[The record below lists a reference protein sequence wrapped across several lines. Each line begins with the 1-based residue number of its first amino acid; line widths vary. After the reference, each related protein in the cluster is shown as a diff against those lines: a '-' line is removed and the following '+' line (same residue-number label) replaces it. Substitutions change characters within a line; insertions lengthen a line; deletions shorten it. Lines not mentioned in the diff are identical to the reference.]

1 MAKLLFAS
9 AGDCLARPANDKTVR
24 TYEPEACS
32 VANKRA

>member
-9 AGDCLARPANDKTVR
+9 AGDCFARLANDKTAL

-32 VANKRA
+32 VANRQA